1 MIKYWYVIILGGL
14 LLSGCSSHLFSLSD
28 NDPTSKS
35 FVCCRS
41 FEYINWQVING
52 EEKKLYINE
61 KSNIGYFSGEKSL
74 YKAYKLADGIED
86 ITFSIE
92 SKITSNNV
100 FSPNVMIFDDKLS
113 LFKSVNF
120 FDFENNGKDESYSI
134 KNIRLSRKIPY
145 MIIFT
150 PQSHEGT
157 KIIFDTPSGQE
168 LVNLY
173 TKGSLSFDDVSIT
186 KRITEMVDV
195 ELIPLNIKK
204 NVIPSPSPVV
214 AAAPLVVPLKK
225 VPSTPLKENIN
236 IIDDSQ
242 TYKAYQE
249 IAKKAE
255 YPSKFQTVDNN
266 KNSWS
271 NNSTDELPVKLIEQE
286 TSTKSERMLVET
298 ERIYNQL
305 ITQSLNKG
313 DFAKALKLLL
323 EANRVGS
330 PTAETV
336 FLEQVKKKFEGK
348 NNSNSLF

>member
-41 FEYINWQVING
+41 FEHIDWKEMNG

-61 KSNIGYFSGEKSL
+61 KSDVGYFSGEKSL

-100 FSPNVMIFDDKLS
+100 FSPNVLIFDDKFS

-120 FDFENNGKDESYSI
+120 FDFENNEKEQSYSI
-134 KNIRLSRKIPY
+134 KNIRLSRKTPY

-157 KIIFDTPSGQE
+157 KVIFDTPSGQE

-173 TKGSLSFDDVSIT
+173 TKGSLSFDDVSVT

-204 NVIPSPSPVV
+204 NVVPVASPVV
-214 AAAPLVVPLKK
+214 ATAPLAIPLKK

-236 IIDDSQ
+236 IIDASP
-242 TYKAYQE
+242 TYKEYQE
-249 IAKKAE
+249 IIKKVE
-255 YPSKFQTVDNN
+255 YPSKFQVVDKN

-271 NNSTDELPVKLIEQE
+271 NNSTYELSPKVVEQAV
-286 TSTKSERMLVET
+286 SMKGERMLAET

-323 EANRVGS
+323 EANRIGS
-330 PTAETV
+330 PTAEAV
-336 FLEQVKKKFEGK
+336 FLEHVEKKFEGK
-348 NNSNSLF
+348 ENSNSLF